1 MARGSPLGQ
10 IPMLSTMQLGP
21 GVQRIHSQGD
31 GPGDQGACCLMGEG
45 HGSGPWTGLLVS
57 SAACPWWCLSRGPHF
72 GPRGYQPPKACCSNS
87 AGSRQSASPSPKTA
101 LHWAQDAFD
110 RFQLPGKTGS
120 HSAEWRVA
128 IGSSWVITS
137 GLGSPWAPMGHHG
150 PLSLVPQGPP
160 GLLTDAPGG
169 RGDPMASVQRG
180 AARCAFFSCRAEIK
194 MQEPPR
200 LHTTWA
206 GVPGRPPMSLNLRIC
221 KGRVALAPCL
231 IDLPL
236 HPRPLVGWLVREVSW

>member
-1 MARGSPLGQ
+1 MAAGR
-10 IPMLSTMQLGP
+10 GP
-21 GVQRIHSQGD
+21 GCWSRPRRALGGVSPVVLISGHAGTNHQRHAAAIQ
-31 GPGDQGACCLMGEG
+31 PG
-45 HGSGPWTGLLVS
+45 
-57 SAACPWWCLSRGPHF
+57 
-72 GPRGYQPPKACCSNS
+72 
-87 AGSRQSASPSPKTA
+87 AGSQHPRLPRRPSTGPKT
-101 LHWAQDAFD
+101 
-110 RFQLPGKTGS
+110 RSTGFQLPGKTGS